1 MSMDNIEIAK
11 LFNEVA
17 DILEIKNADRFR
29 VGAYRRAAQ
38 VIASL
43 PQDIKEIYQA
53 GQLESIPSVGAKLA
67 KHISDLLTKGKS
79 AELERIKK
87 SMPPAL
93 LQLLKINNLGPK
105 KVKFL
110 AKKFKVKSLA
120 GLKKLLASHKLSSA
134 KGWGAKSEQNIR
146 EGIEL
151 YKKFSERFPIGQ
163 VDGLVHNILTEL
175 KKYSEIDRAEI
186 CGSFR
191 RSRETVGDLDFLV
204 TAKSPAKAIKF
215 FCTLPEV
222 AKVLSQGPTKAN
234 VLLKRGLEADLRVV
248 KPESFGAAMHYFT
261 GSKAHNIATRKMG
274 ITRGLKINEYG
285 VYKKIKNQFK
295 KIGGREEM
303 DIFRAIDLPW
313 IPPEIRENLGEIE
326 AAANNTLPNLI
337 TQQDIRGDLHIHS
350 TWSDGQES
358 ILTMAQ
364 AARKMGYEYLAITD
378 HTATVGITH
387 GLNAQAI
394 LRQLKEIEKIRQR
407 VKGIII
413 LSGSEVDIRKDGSLD
428 LPNNILSKLDVVI
441 ASIHTSFK
449 MSKTEMTKRLLRAIK
464 NPQVDII
471 GHPSARE
478 INHREPIEA
487 DWEVIMKAAQKS
499 KTALEINSFWNRLD
513 LNDVQARMA
522 KNLGVKL
529 VISTDAHNVS
539 ELSNMKFGIA
549 TARRGWLEAK
559 DVLNTLPLNKFL
571 KAKK

>member
-1 MSMDNIEIAK
+1 MDNIEIAK
-11 LFNEVA
+11 LFNEIA

-38 VIASL
+38 VIANL

-79 AELERIKK
+79 AELERIRK

-110 AKKFKVKSLA
+110 AKRFNVKSLA
-120 GLKKLLASHKLSSA
+120 GLKKLLASHKLSST
-134 KGWGAKSEQNIR
+134 KSWGVKSEQNIR

-151 YKKFSERFPIGQ
+151 YKKFSERFPLGQ
-163 VDGLVHNILTEL
+163 VDGLVNNILIKL
-175 KKYSEIDRAEI
+175 RKYSEIDRAEI

-204 TAKSPAKAIKF
+204 TAKNPSKAIKF
-215 FCTLPEV
+215 FCNLSEV
-222 AKVLSQGPTKAN
+222 AKILSQGPTKIN

-248 KPESFGAAMHYFT
+248 KPESFGAALYYFT

-274 ITRGLKINEYG
+274 IERGLKINEYG
-285 VYKKIKNQFK
+285 VYKKVKGQFK
-295 KIGGREEM
+295 KIGGRNEM

-326 AAANNTLPNLI
+326 AAQNNTLPNLI
-337 TQQDIRGDLHIHS
+337 TQKDIRGDLHIHS

-378 HTATVGITH
+378 HTVTVGIAH
-387 GLNAQAI
+387 GLDARAI
-394 LRQLKEIEKIRQR
+394 LRQLKEIEKIRQKI
-407 VKGIII
+407 KGIKV

-449 MSKTEMTKRLLRAIK
+449 MPKVEMTKRLLRAIK
-464 NPQVDII
+464 NPRVDII

-478 INHREPIEA
+478 INHREPIDV
-487 DWEVIMKAAQKS
+487 DWEVIMKAAHNS
-499 KTALEINSFWNRLD
+499 RTALEINSFWNRLD

-529 VISTDAHNVS
+529 AISTDSHNVS
-539 ELSNMKFGIA
+539 ELNNIKFGIA
-549 TARRGWLEAK
+549 TARRGWIEAK
-559 DVLNTLPLNKFL
+559 DVLNTLPLIKFL
-571 KAKK
+571 KNKKQ